1 MVSDRLAF
9 VLPSLPHPTSNNCE
23 LATSV
28 YPLRILT
35 LPPLLVLPL
44 ARWPHPLL
52 SSPPTPAAG
61 QAGSQLSL
69 RGGNS
74 DAED

>member
-1 MVSDRLAF
+1 MVSDQLAF
-9 VLPSLPHPTSNNCE
+9 VSPSPPHPASNNCE
-23 LATSV
+23 LATPV
-28 YPLRILT
+28 HPFCILT

-52 SSPPTPAAG
+52 RSPPTPAAG
-61 QAGSQLSL
+61 QAASL

-74 DAED
+74 GTED